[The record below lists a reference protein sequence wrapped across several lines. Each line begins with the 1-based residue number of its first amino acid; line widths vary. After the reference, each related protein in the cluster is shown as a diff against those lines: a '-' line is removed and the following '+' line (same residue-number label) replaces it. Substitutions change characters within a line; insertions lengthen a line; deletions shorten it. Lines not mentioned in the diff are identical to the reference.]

1 MELAN
6 GVQMSSQV
14 DCRYFSDRVDAAH
27 KLIESIPKELFEN
40 RDTIVIAL
48 SKGGVVIADI
58 VAKELESEF
67 DILLIESILAPKNPD
82 LAIAKVSETQDVV
95 IHTALTN
102 SFDIEDELVYHEAKR
117 VYDKKIIS
125 HLYKYRKG
133 QHRKSVKDKAVILVD
148 ECIET
153 DLTTLVAI
161 KSMIASE
168 AKNVYIATPILDEIS
183 YTNLIQISDGVY
195 YVHKIRDYISIEY
208 YYDELKTLEFE
219 QIERIL
225 EKNE

>member
-1 MELAN
+1 VLAN
-6 GVQMSSQV
+6 GVPMSNQV
-14 DCRYFSDRVDAAH
+14 ENRYFSDREDAAN
-27 KLIESIPKELFEN
+27 KLIEAIPIELFEN
-40 RDTIVIAL
+40 RDTMIVAL
-48 SKGGVVIADI
+48 SKGGAVIADI
-58 VAKELESEF
+58 VAQKLKSEF
-67 DILLIESILAPKNPD
+67 DILLIESILAPNNPD
-82 LAIAKVSETQDVV
+82 LCIAKVSETQDVV

-117 VYDKKIIS
+117 VYDKKIIF

-133 QHRKSVKDKAVILVD
+133 QKRKSVKDKAVILVD
-148 ECIET
+148 ECVET
-153 DLTTLVAI
+153 DLTTLVSI

-168 AKNVYIATPILDEIS
+168 AKNVYIATPILDEVS
-183 YTNLIQISDGVY
+183 YANLIQISDGVY

-225 EKNE
+225 ENNE